1 MKDIRK
7 AIKTRR
13 LFFDGGMGT
22 LLQQLG
28 LKDGQPPE
36 LWNAS
41 HPDIITKVHKSYID
55 AGSDIITA
63 NTFGINPDKYPEYE
77 SMIQAAMKCARDA
90 ADSAEKQ
97 VYTALDIGPTGR
109 LTEPL
114 GDLRFE
120 EAVSLFSR
128 TIRAGVK
135 CGADLILIE
144 TMNDCLETKAAVI
157 AAKECCDLPIFVTNA
172 YDASGKLM
180 TGADPKTMVAML
192 ESLGV
197 DAVGMNCSFGPDIM
211 LKMTPEFAGMS
222 EIPLIANPNAGLP
235 KVSDGKTVYDVGADE
250 FAQYMVGLAK
260 EGFTILGGCC
270 GTTPEYIKKTVSAI
284 SEANIPFNPPEK
296 KDITAVTSG
305 IKCVCIG
312 DSPIMIGERIN
323 PTGKPK
329 LKAALREENLSY
341 ILNEAVE
348 QAEAHAH
355 ILDVNVGLPEIDE
368 RAMLCKVVSAVQSVT
383 DLPLQL
389 DSADPSALEGAMRIY
404 CGKPLINSVN
414 GEKEKMDAL
423 FPLVKKY
430 GGALIALAMDE
441 TGIPNT
447 AAERVAII
455 EKIISEAGKYG
466 IEKKDIIADP
476 LCLTVSSDQKSAL
489 VTLEAVRMLR
499 ERGIKTSL
507 GVSNISFGLPEREK
521 INACFYGC
529 ALENGLDC
537 AIMNPRS
544 KAMTD
549 VYYAFKALHGMDSA
563 CADYIS
569 YAQRDAS
576 VQNDTPA
583 PAQKTLS
590 SAIVKGLK
598 DDAAALAD
606 ELLKD
611 TPPLDV
617 INLHIIPALNE
628 IGSQFEQKKAF
639 LPQLLMSADAATA
652 AFSRV
657 KLHMPQGRS
666 NGKDV
671 ILATV
676 KGDIHDIG
684 KNIVRVMLESYGFK
698 VYDLGRDVDPQAVLD
713 CVKKTSCKLVGLSA
727 LMTTTVPSMEKT
739 IALLHEYDKDIKVV
753 VGGAVLTRE
762 YAEMIH
768 ADSYAKDAMDTV
780 RYAESYYNHS

>member
-1 MKDIRK
+1 
-7 AIKTRR
+7 
-13 LFFDGGMGT
+13 
-22 LLQQLG
+22 
-28 LKDGQPPE
+28 
-36 LWNAS
+36 
-41 HPDIITKVHKSYID
+41 
-55 AGSDIITA
+55 
-63 NTFGINPDKYPEYE
+63 
-77 SMIQAAMKCARDA
+77 
-90 ADSAEKQ
+90 
-97 VYTALDIGPTGR
+97 
-109 LTEPL
+109 
-114 GDLRFE
+114 
-120 EAVSLFSR
+120 
-128 TIRAGVK
+128 
-135 CGADLILIE
+135 
-144 TMNDCLETKAAVI
+144 
-157 AAKECCDLPIFVTNA
+157 
-172 YDASGKLM
+172 
-180 TGADPKTMVAML
+180 
-192 ESLGV
+192 
-197 DAVGMNCSFGPDIM
+197 
-211 LKMTPEFAGMS
+211 
-222 EIPLIANPNAGLP
+222 
-235 KVSDGKTVYDVGADE
+235 
-250 FAQYMVGLAK
+250 
-260 EGFTILGGCC
+260 
-270 GTTPEYIKKTVSAI
+270 
-284 SEANIPFNPPEK
+284 
-296 KDITAVTSG
+296 
-305 IKCVCIG
+305 
-312 DSPIMIGERIN
+312 
-323 PTGKPK
+323 
-329 LKAALREENLSY
+329 
-341 ILNEAVE
+341 
-348 QAEAHAH
+348 
-355 ILDVNVGLPEIDE
+355 
-368 RAMLCKVVSAVQSVT
+368 
-383 DLPLQL
+383 
-389 DSADPSALEGAMRIY
+389 
-404 CGKPLINSVN
+404 
-414 GEKEKMDAL
+414 
-423 FPLVKKY
+423 
-430 GGALIALAMDE
+430 
-441 TGIPNT
+441 
-447 AAERVAII
+447 
-455 EKIISEAGKYG
+455 
-466 IEKKDIIADP
+466 
-476 LCLTVSSDQKSAL
+476 
-489 VTLEAVRMLR
+489 MLR

-507 GVSNISFGLPEREK
+507 GVSNISFGLKKKKK

-569 YAQRDAS
+569 YAQTDAS

-713 CVKKTSCKLVGLSA
+713 CVKKTSSKLVGLSA

>member
-1 MKDIRK
+1 
-7 AIKTRR
+7 
-13 LFFDGGMGT
+13 
-22 LLQQLG
+22 
-28 LKDGQPPE
+28 
-36 LWNAS
+36 
-41 HPDIITKVHKSYID
+41 
-55 AGSDIITA
+55 
-63 NTFGINPDKYPEYE
+63 
-77 SMIQAAMKCARDA
+77 
-90 ADSAEKQ
+90 
-97 VYTALDIGPTGR
+97 
-109 LTEPL
+109 
-114 GDLRFE
+114 
-120 EAVSLFSR
+120 
-128 TIRAGVK
+128 
-135 CGADLILIE
+135 
-144 TMNDCLETKAAVI
+144 
-157 AAKECCDLPIFVTNA
+157 
-172 YDASGKLM
+172 
-180 TGADPKTMVAML
+180 
-192 ESLGV
+192 
-197 DAVGMNCSFGPDIM
+197 
-211 LKMTPEFAGMS
+211 
-222 EIPLIANPNAGLP
+222 
-235 KVSDGKTVYDVGADE
+235 
-250 FAQYMVGLAK
+250 
-260 EGFTILGGCC
+260 
-270 GTTPEYIKKTVSAI
+270 
-284 SEANIPFNPPEK
+284 
-296 KDITAVTSG
+296 
-305 IKCVCIG
+305 
-312 DSPIMIGERIN
+312 
-323 PTGKPK
+323 
-329 LKAALREENLSY
+329 
-341 ILNEAVE
+341 
-348 QAEAHAH
+348 
-355 ILDVNVGLPEIDE
+355 
-368 RAMLCKVVSAVQSVT
+368 
-383 DLPLQL
+383 
-389 DSADPSALEGAMRIY
+389 MRIY

-606 ELLKD
+606 ELLKN

-657 KLHMPQGRS
+657 RLHMPQGRS

-698 VYDLGRDVDPQAVLD
+698 VYDLGRDVDPQAVFS
-713 CVKKTSCKLVGLSA
+713 TA
-727 LMTTTVPSMEKT
+727 
-739 IALLHEYDKDIKVV
+739 
-753 VGGAVLTRE
+753 
-762 YAEMIH
+762 
-768 ADSYAKDAMDTV
+768 
-780 RYAESYYNHS
+780 